1 MSIHNGPL
9 HKLGIPFI
17 GPWTWIRQAHST
29 RPVGLYFHPLQ
40 LPPSPHWSII
50 LERKDKM
57 GWRFKVH
64 GLTVLMPVGWR
75 FKAHGLTVS
84 VQMLSTVQT
93 SDRLSGRH
101 YGAWHMSFFDWFL
114 SQIEAFLRLPCT
126 SPINTKVYLSH
137 FFIFCWNILSER
149 THHPCQRLPRSFCYI
164 NRWHTHSIKLLHM
177 SSTHFLHSFT
187 KIGKCSLSTSPADTF
202 LILIYFPRLY
212 TPIIIFRSV
221 WVVRFCR
228 LM

>member
-1 MSIHNGPL
+1 MDPSGPFY
-9 HKLGIPFI
+9 KA
-17 GPWTWIRQAHST
+17 RQATFLSSSVAPFTPLVCH
-29 RPVGLYFHPLQ
+29 PWEEGL
-40 LPPSPHWSII
+40 
-50 LERKDKM
+50 M
-57 GWRFKVH
+57 GWQFKAH

-137 FFIFCWNILSER
+137 FFIFSWNILSER
-149 THHPCQRLPRSFCYI
+149 NRHPFQRPPRSFCYI
-164 NRWHTHSIKLLHM
+164 NCRHIPSVHLIHP
-177 SSTHFLHSFT
+177 SSTH
-187 KIGKCSLSTSPADTF
+187 SL
-202 LILIYFPRLY
+202 
-212 TPIIIFRSV
+212 RS
-221 WVVRFCR
+221 
-228 LM
+228 